1 MNATRTIPGRPIS
14 SGAGVADEIVD
25 LVAATLDPSPHI
37 TEEAVRAELTNALSV
52 LSLLASGGHL
62 ADGSLLLQAASLRL
76 SIKVPVGEAALM
88 ASADTSAPRGAA
100 TAENW
105 ILYIPAPDSL
115 AALAES
121 AASACVHVS
130 TGPPPP
136 EGCASEAKASSSTI
150 DLTRLLDR
158 GNR

>member
-14 SGAGVADEIVD
+14 SGTDVANEIVD

-37 TEEAVRAELTNALSV
+37 TANAVRAELSDALPV

-62 ADGSLLLQAASLRL
+62 NDGGLLLLAASLRL
-76 SIKVPVGEAALM
+76 TICVPVGEAALT
-88 ASADTSAPRGAA
+88 ATADTSAPRGAA

-105 ILYIPAPDSL
+105 MLYIPTPNGL

-121 AASACVHVS
+121 AASTCAHVS
-130 TGPPPP
+130 TDPPPP
-136 EGCASEAKASSSTI
+136 EGRASQTTASSSTI

-158 GNR
+158 SDR

>member
-1 MNATRTIPGRPIS
+1 MNARRTIPGRPIS
-14 SGAGVADEIVD
+14 SGADVANEIVD

-37 TEEAVRAELTNALSV
+37 TTKAVRTELSDALPV

-62 ADGSLLLQAASLRL
+62 TDGSLLLLAASLRL
-76 SIKVPVGEAALM
+76 TICVPVGEAALT
-88 ASADTSAPRGAA
+88 ATADTSAPRGAA

-105 ILYIPAPDSL
+105 MLYIPAPKGL

-121 AASACVHVS
+121 AESTCAHVS
-130 TGPPPP
+130 TDPPPP
-136 EGCASEAKASSSTI
+136 EDGAGEAKASSSTI

-158 GNR
+158 SNR

>member
-14 SGAGVADEIVD
+14 SGMDVAIEIVD

-37 TEEAVRAELTNALSV
+37 TATAVRSELSDALPV

-62 ADGSLLLQAASLRL
+62 ADGHLLLLAASLRL
-76 SIKVPVGEAALM
+76 TICVPVGEAALT
-88 ASADTSAPRGAA
+88 ATADASAPRGAA

-105 ILYIPAPDSL
+105 MLYIPAPNGL
-115 AALAES
+115 APLAES
-121 AASACVHVS
+121 AASTCAHVS
-130 TGPPPP
+130 TDPPPT
-136 EGCASEAKASSSTI
+136 EGRASEATASSSTI

-158 GNR
+158 SDR